1 MKSVALSATSQAG
14 SEITSPSNWG
24 STNKRFACN
33 DGFSSDHKKGDNA
46 QDNPKTTNDANK
58 GVVTFNKLPLQSTHL
73 PDEVDSTAD
82 ESALAKALLYYPM
95 FSIFKG

>member
-14 SEITSPSNWG
+14 SEITSPTSWG

-33 DGFSSDHKKGDNA
+33 DGFSSDHNKGDNA

-73 PDEVDSTAD
+73 PDQVDGTA
-82 ESALAKALLYYPM
+82 ETGTIAEGAHLLPHV
-95 FSIFKG
+95 

>member
-33 DGFSSDHKKGDNA
+33 DGFSSDHKKGDDA

-58 GVVTFNKLPLQSTHL
+58 GVVTFNKLPLQSMHL
-73 PDEVDSTAD
+73 HDQVDGTA
-82 ESALAKALLYYPM
+82 ETGTIAKGAHLLPHV
-95 FSIFKG
+95 

>member
-1 MKSVALSATSQAG
+1 VKSVALSATSQAG

-33 DGFSSDHKKGDNA
+33 DGFSSAHEKGDKA
-46 QDNPKTTNDANK
+46 QDNPKTTNDASK

-73 PDEVDSTAD
+73 PDQVDEAAEQGT
-82 ESALAKALLYYPM
+82 LAKAP
-95 FSIFKG
+95 I